1 MRMESAVTAPAP
13 STAGSSE
20 RGSAYLFVLLA
31 LLVLTAIGLSLV
43 VITQTEVQI
52 GGAEK
57 SAARVLFTADSG
69 LRMQFA
75 LSRFGGT
82 RPREFRLA
90 ETALGAGT
98 LSEPVE
104 VSAFYPTYSGPC
116 ALCSVNWGEER
127 YWAVNYV
134 TNGQGQRFATIDGSV
149 TPQAIKRLSM
159 MFFIQPERTIKVDE
173 SIRTYDPT
181 VTAEDPDTKGLELIK
196 Y

>member
-1 MRMESAVTAPAP
+1 MRAQRPTAPLA
-13 STAGSSE
+13 SE

-57 SAARVLFTADSG
+57 NASRVLYGADSG
-69 LRMQFA
+69 VRIQFA
-75 LSRFGGT
+75 LSRFGAT
-82 RPREFRLA
+82 KSRRLA
-90 ETALGAGT
+90 LDSTTVLGDQLVETVD
-98 LSEPVE
+98 LSP
-104 VSAFYPTYSGPC
+104 FYPIQSGPC

-127 YWAVNYV
+127 YWAVDYV
-134 TNGQGQRFATIDGSV
+134 VNAQAQRNFALTGGV
-149 TPQAIKRLSM
+149 QAQKRLST
-159 MFFIQPERTIKVDE
+159 MFFIQPERDRKVDE

-181 VTAEDPDTKGLELIK
+181 VTDEDDATPGLEVIK